1 MLFSAGGS
9 NRRTVVNKF
18 LLTNVFLLGL
28 SGIASAADA
37 VVLEPTPEIL
47 PAGFVW
53 TGGYVGLQA
62 GYGWGDGDLSSDVG
76 VVAAPA
82 DIDGWLGGVYAGY
95 NHQLANN
102 IVVGIDADIA
112 WSGIDGFGQAFL
124 FGTPVPGGGVD
135 YELNWTG
142 AVRAK
147 LGYAVDRF
155 LPYIAGGVAFAGADA
170 TVFTGG
176 TPVQEYSD
184 TLVGWT
190 VGVGVEYAFTDNLTG
205 RAEYRYSD
213 YGDLDFTEAGASG
226 SFGFKTSDVRVGL
239 AYKF

>member
-1 MLFSAGGS
+1 MLLSAGGS
-9 NRRTVVNKF
+9 NRRTVVTKF
-18 LLTNVFLLGL
+18 LLSSVFLLGL

-37 VVLEPTPEIL
+37 VVLEPTPEIS

-124 FGTPVPGGGVD
+124 FGIPVPGGGVD

-213 YGDLDFTEAGASG
+213 YGDLDFSEGGASG

>member
-1 MLFSAGGS
+1 M
-9 NRRTVVNKF
+9 NK
-18 LLTNVFLLGL
+18 LLLINLFLLGL

-37 VVLEPTPEIL
+37 VVLEPSPEIL

-62 GYGWGDGDLSSDVG
+62 GYGWGDGDLSSDVPA
-76 VVAAPA
+76 AAPA
-82 DIDGWLGGVYAGY
+82 EIDGWSGGFYAGY
-95 NHQLANN
+95 NHQLAND
-102 IVVGIDADIA
+102 VVLGIDADIA
-112 WSGIDGFGQAFL
+112 WSGIDGIGQLSVLGF
-124 FGTPVPGGGVD
+124 PVPGAGID

-142 AVRAK
+142 AVRAR

-170 TVFTGG
+170 TLLGNG
-176 TPVQEYSD
+176 TPFQEFSD

-190 VGVGVEYAFTDNLTG
+190 LGVGVEYAFTDTLLA
-205 RAEYRYSD
+205 RAEYRYTD
-213 YGDLDFTEAGASG
+213 YGDLDFSGLGGATG
-226 SFGFKTSDVRVGL
+226 RFGFKTSDVRVGL

>member
-1 MLFSAGGS
+1 MNKLF
-9 NRRTVVNKF
+9 
-18 LLTNVFLLGL
+18 LTNVFLLGL

-37 VVLEPTPEIL
+37 VALEPSPEIL

-53 TGGYVGLQA
+53 TGGYIGLQA
-62 GYGWGDGDLSSDVG
+62 GYGWGDGNLSSDGG
-76 VVAAPA
+76 VAVAPA

-102 IVVGIDADIA
+102 IVVGVDADIA
-112 WSGIDGFGQAFL
+112 WSGIDGLGQAVVLGF
-124 FGTPVPGGGVD
+124 PVPGGGVD

-170 TVFTGG
+170 TIVAGG
-176 TPVQEYSD
+176 TPIQEFSD

-190 VGVGVEYAFTDNLTG
+190 VGVGVEYAFTDNLLA
-205 RAEYRYSD
+205 RAEYRYTD
-213 YGDLDFTEAGASG
+213 YGDLDFTNAGLTG
-226 SFGFKTSDVRVGL
+226 RFGFKTNDVRVGL

>member
-1 MLFSAGGS
+1 MLLSAGGS
-9 NRRTVVNKF
+9 NWRTVVNKL
-18 LLTNVFLLGL
+18 LLTSVFLLGL
-28 SGIASAADA
+28 SGIAAAADA

-62 GYGWGDGDLSSDVG
+62 GYGWGDGDLSSPG
-76 VVAAPA
+76 GLATAPA

-102 IVVGIDADIA
+102 IVLGIDADIA
-112 WSGIDGFGQAFL
+112 WSGIDGFGQAFIL
-124 FGTPVPGGGVD
+124 GFPVPTSGID

-147 LGYAVDRF
+147 LGYALDRF
-155 LPYIAGGVAFAGADA
+155 LPYIAGGVAFAGANG
-170 TVFTGG
+170 TFVSGG
-176 TPVQEYSD
+176 TPVQEFSD

-190 VGVGVEYAFTDNLTG
+190 VGVGVEYAFTDNLLA
-205 RAEYRYSD
+205 RAEYRYTD
-213 YGDLDFTEAGASG
+213 YGDLDFTLGGTDG
-226 SFGFKTSDVRVGL
+226 SFGFKKSDVRVGL

>member
-1 MLFSAGGS
+1 MK
-9 NRRTVVNKF
+9 KF
-18 LLTNVFLLGL
+18 LLANVFVLGL

-37 VVLEPTPEIL
+37 VVLEPTPEVL

-62 GYGWGDGDLSSDVG
+62 GYGWGDGDLSTNPVG
-76 VVAAPA
+76 PTAPA

-112 WSGIDGFGQAFL
+112 WSGIDGFGQGL
-124 FGTPVPGGGVD
+124 TSGVPVAGAGID

-155 LPYIAGGVAFAGADA
+155 LPYISGGVAFAGADA

-176 TPVQEYSD
+176 SPTVKFSD

-190 VGVGVEYAFTDNLTG
+190 VGVGVEYAFTDSLIG
-205 RAEYRYSD
+205 RAEYRYTD
-213 YGDLDFTEAGASG
+213 YGDLDFTDVGGSG

>member
-1 MLFSAGGS
+1 MK
-9 NRRTVVNKF
+9 KF
-18 LLTNVFLLGL
+18 LLTSVFLVGL
-28 SGIASAADA
+28 SGNASAADA
-37 VVLEPTPEIL
+37 VVLEPTPEFL

-82 DIDGWLGGVYAGY
+82 DIDGWLGGVYTGY

-124 FGTPVPGGGVD
+124 FGAPVPGGGVD
-135 YELNWTG
+135 YKLNWTG

-170 TVFTGG
+170 TVFAGG

-190 VGVGVEYAFTDNLTG
+190 VGVGVEYAFTDNLLA
-205 RAEYRYSD
+205 RAEYRYTD
-213 YGDLDFTEAGASG
+213 YGDLDFTEAGTSG
-226 SFGFKTSDVRVGL
+226 RFGFKTNDVRVGV

>member
-1 MLFSAGGS
+1 MKRFLFA
-9 NRRTVVNKF
+9 NAC
-18 LLTNVFLLGL
+18 LLAL

-37 VVLEPTPEIL
+37 VVLEPAPEIA

-62 GYGWGDGDLSSDVG
+62 GYGWGDGDLSSELNPDVS
-76 VVAAPA
+76 APA
-82 DIDGWLGGVYAGY
+82 NLDGWLGGVYAGY

-102 IVVGIDADIA
+102 VVVGIDADIA
-112 WSGIDGFGQAFL
+112 WSGMDGFGQAINA
-124 FGTPVPGGGVD
+124 VPPSPDTGVD
-135 YELNWTG
+135 YDLKWTG

-147 LGYAVDRF
+147 LGYAMDRF

-170 TVFTGG
+170 T
-176 TPVQEYSD
+176 PVVAGVPVREYSD

-190 VGVGVEYAFTDNLTG
+190 VGVGVEYAFTDNLIG
-205 RAEYRYSD
+205 RAEYRYAD
-213 YGDLDFTEAGASG
+213 YGKIDFSDGPGNG
-226 SFGFKTSDVRVGL
+226 SFDFKSNDVRLGL

>member
-1 MLFSAGGS
+1 MK
-9 NRRTVVNKF
+9 NF
-18 LLTNVFLLGL
+18 LLTSVFLVGL

-37 VVLEPTPEIL
+37 VVLEPSPEIL

-62 GYGWGDGDLSSDVG
+62 GYGWGDGELLADVA
-76 VVAAPA
+76 AAPA

-112 WSGIDGFGQAFL
+112 WSGVDGIGQVILLGF
-124 FGTPVPGGGVD
+124 PVPGGGID

-170 TVFTGG
+170 TLLGNG
-176 TPVQEYSD
+176 TPFQEFSD

-190 VGVGVEYAFTDNLTG
+190 VGVGVEYAITDKLLA
-205 RAEYRYSD
+205 RAEYRYTD
-213 YGDLDFTEAGASG
+213 YGDLDFSGLGSTKG
-226 SFGFKTSDVRVGL
+226 SFGFKTNDVRVGL